1 MNVPRTMSV
10 IMVLSAMFLAIGSLI
25 LRTENLVPVLL
36 TFSTIGTII
45 IILVVAHFVNLG
57 KAWAIHLG
65 LILGIVSILFNLSQP
80 SHINAI
86 LHPHMNSEFMVLVA
100 SEILGFFLLP
110 AAYIIIY
117 LVEFR
122 KILGKN

>member
-1 MNVPRTMSV
+1 MNVPRTMSI
-10 IMVLSAMFLAIGSLI
+10 IMVLSAMFLAIGGLI

-86 LHPHMNSEFMVLVA
+86 LHPHMNYEFMVLVA

-110 AAYIIIY
+110 AAYIIFY